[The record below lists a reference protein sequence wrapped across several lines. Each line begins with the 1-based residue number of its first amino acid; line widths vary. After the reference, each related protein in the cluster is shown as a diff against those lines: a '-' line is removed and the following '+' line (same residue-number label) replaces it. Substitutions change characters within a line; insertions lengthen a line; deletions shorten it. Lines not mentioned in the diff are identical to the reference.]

1 MVRLAVGDVVAKMSL
16 RIANMVQ
23 SCELIKYFRFT
34 TLLKTFQSWKS
45 NQPQSSSLQTATNN
59 HKQTT
64 KKRNTLIIATNPAY
78 PNSQAS

>member
-16 RIANMVQ
+16 KIANMVR

-45 NQPQSSSLQTATNN
+45 N
-59 HKQTT
+59 
-64 KKRNTLIIATNPAY
+64 
-78 PNSQAS
+78 